1 MPMVEAVKVRL
12 NRKTGRFA
20 ISFEVD
26 PKTMENMRD
35 KAKEGAFFDIPD
47 FIAGT
52 LNTAFLECFPP
63 PAKTPEAEKKPG
75 DKDDDIPF

>member
-26 PKTMENMRD
+26 PATMKNMRD

-52 LNTAFLECFPP
+52 LNTAFLDCFDLPAEPP
-63 PAKTPEAEKKPG
+63 PVDKKPG
-75 DKDDDIPF
+75 DQDDDIPF